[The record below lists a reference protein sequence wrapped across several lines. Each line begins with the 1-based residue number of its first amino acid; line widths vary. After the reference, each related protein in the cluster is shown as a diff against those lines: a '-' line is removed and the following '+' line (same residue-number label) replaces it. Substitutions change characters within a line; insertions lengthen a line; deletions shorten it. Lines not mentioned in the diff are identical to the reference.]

1 MFVDDL
7 LMNDDVIFCLENWL
21 IIVFVYLFCFVKG
34 GGGILDFYYE
44 IVIFVCKIIFLIRVW
59 IDY

>member
-21 IIVFVYLFCFVKG
+21 IIVFVYLFCFVG
-34 GGGILDFYYE
+34 EGGILDFYYE